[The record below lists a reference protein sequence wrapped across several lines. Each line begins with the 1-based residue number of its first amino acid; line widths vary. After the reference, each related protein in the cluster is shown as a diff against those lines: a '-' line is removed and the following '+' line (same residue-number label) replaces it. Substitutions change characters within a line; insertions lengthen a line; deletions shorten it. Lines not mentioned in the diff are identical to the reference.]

1 MLGCQPRT
9 HFLRLDLADNLGL
22 VDFPVANNWDLAV
35 LDGEEG
41 VGAFD
46 SLAGGGTDADTLA

>member
-1 MLGCQPRT
+1 
-9 HFLRLDLADNLGL
+9 LDLADNLGL